1 MLWVS
6 FFSQELM
13 ICHFFTFLMHSGM
26 TTTGAAKFND
36 LLVKLRS
43 RIGKTLHRTHGRRS
57 NEPTK
62 FSSSVIVEE
71 AAEVL
76 EAHIVTSLTKYT
88 DHLILIGD
96 HKQLKPSTA
105 VYDLSKK
112 YDLDVSL
119 FERMI
124 NNNMTCYSLLVSFE

>member
-1 MLWVS
+1 MTN
-6 FFSQELM
+6 FSL
-13 ICHFFTFLMHSGM
+13 
-26 TTTGAAKFND
+26 
-36 LLVKLRS
+36 
-43 RIGKTLHRTHGRRS
+43 
-57 NEPTK
+57 
-62 FSSSVIVEE
+62 VIVEE

-76 EAHIVTSLTKYT
+76 EAHIVTSLTKHT

-105 VYDLSKK
+105 VYELSKK

-124 NNNMTCYSLLVSFE
+124 NNHMTCYSLLV